1 MKNFGWIPGSMK
13 TIGFFHAGQQNSIR
27 SPWKCE
33 NHPDLFKKQNK
44 KYCQILIRPAKQKY
58 LE

>member
-1 MKNFGWIPGSMK
+1 MKNFGWILCSMK

-27 SPWKCE
+27 SLWKNE
-33 NHPDLFKKQNK
+33 TIWIFLKTDK
-44 KYCQILIRPAKQKY
+44 KYGQILIRPKKWKY